1 MQVLK
6 TGTLVGWKEDVGIV
20 MGKVTNIGAKT
31 GDAWVWWTKDSHNL
45 KLKWEHGPLLEVISE
60 SR

>member
-6 TGTLVGWKEDVGIV
+6 TGTLVSWRGSVGLV
-20 MGKVTNIGAKT
+20 VGKVTNIGAKT
-31 GDAWVWWTKDSHNL
+31 GDIWV
-45 KLKWEHGPLLEVISE
+45 KWSDDPKPRWHSGAALEVLNA

>member
-1 MQVLK
+1 MQV
-6 TGTLVGWKEDVGIV
+6 GDLVGWKGDVGIV

-31 GDAWVWWTKDSHNL
+31 GDVWVWWTKDNHNL
-45 KLKWEHGPLLEVISE
+45 KLKWEHGPLLEVISA

>member
-1 MQVLK
+1 MKVLK

-31 GDAWVWWTKDSHNL
+31 GDVWVWWAKDSL
-45 KLKWEHGPLLEVISE
+45 KLRWEHGPLLEVISA

>member
-6 TGTLVGWKEDVGIV
+6 TGTLVAWKGDVGIV
-20 MGKVTNIGAKT
+20 MGKVTSIGAKT
-31 GDAWVWWTKDSHNL
+31 GDVWVSWNGDL
-45 KLKWEHGPLLEVISE
+45 KPRWEHGPWLEVISE

>member
-6 TGTLVGWKEDVGIV
+6 DGTLVGWKGDIGIV
-20 MGKVTNIGAKT
+20 VGKVKNIGAKT
-31 GDAWVWWTKDSHNL
+31 GDVWVWWAKDNL
-45 KLKWEHGPLLEVISE
+45 KLRWEHGPLLELISA

>member
-1 MQVLK
+1 VQV
-6 TGTLVGWKEDVGIV
+6 GDLVGWKGDVGIV

-31 GDAWVWWTKDSHNL
+31 GDVWVWWTKDSHNL
-45 KLKWEHGPLLEVISE
+45 KLKWEHGPLLEVISA